1 MIEIKSQPAGKYH
14 SQILENFRAS
24 SSDGVCS
31 CVAGAREGEGESQDS
46 TNIKTFNNLVQS
58 RESSQTAA
66 QGGQEVSAANIK
78 KILRFVSPPVLYRGL
93 AVTELVFSALLCL
106 CPSWPGRILR
116 SWSRRQQRS
125 SAPSLVTVTR
135 DVNGEPVDKIYS
147 PDSPNNSIGAVFLFP
162 CLVKS

>member
-14 SQILENFRAS
+14 TQVLENFRAACQIIH

-46 TNIKTFNNLVQS
+46 TNINNINNLVQS

-78 KILRFVSPPVLYRGL
+78 KILRFVSPPVLYWGL

-116 SWSRRQQRS
+116 S
-125 SAPSLVTVTR
+125 
-135 DVNGEPVDKIYS
+135 
-147 PDSPNNSIGAVFLFP
+147 
-162 CLVKS
+162 

>member
-14 SQILENFRAS
+14 TQILENFRAS
-24 SSDGVCS
+24 SGDGVCS

-46 TNIKTFNNLVQS
+46 TNINNLVQS

-116 SWSRRQQRS
+116 S
-125 SAPSLVTVTR
+125 
-135 DVNGEPVDKIYS
+135 
-147 PDSPNNSIGAVFLFP
+147 
-162 CLVKS
+162 

>member
-1 MIEIKSQPAGKYH
+1 MIEIKSQLAGKYH

-46 TNIKTFNNLVQS
+46 TNINNINNLVQS

-106 CPSWPGRILR
+106 CPSWQGRILR
-116 SWSRRQQRS
+116 S
-125 SAPSLVTVTR
+125 
-135 DVNGEPVDKIYS
+135 
-147 PDSPNNSIGAVFLFP
+147 
-162 CLVKS
+162 

>member
-1 MIEIKSQPAGKYH
+1 MIEIKSQPAWKYH
-14 SQILENFRAS
+14 TQVLENFRAS

-46 TNIKTFNNLVQS
+46 TNINNINNLVQS

-93 AVTELVFSALLCL
+93 AVTELVFSVSELARKNIEELIKEATEKLG
-106 CPSWPGRILR
+106 S
-116 SWSRRQQRS
+116 
-125 SAPSLVTVTR
+125 V
-135 DVNGEPVDKIYS
+135 
-147 PDSPNNSIGAVFLFP
+147 P
-162 CLVKS
+162 CDCDA

>member
-14 SQILENFRAS
+14 TQILENFRAS
-24 SSDGVCS
+24 SGDGVCS

-46 TNIKTFNNLVQS
+46 TNINNINNLVQS

-106 CPSWPGRILR
+106 CPSWPGIILR
-116 SWSRRQQRS
+116 S
-125 SAPSLVTVTR
+125 
-135 DVNGEPVDKIYS
+135 
-147 PDSPNNSIGAVFLFP
+147 
-162 CLVKS
+162 

>member
-14 SQILENFRAS
+14 TQVLENFRAS

-46 TNIKTFNNLVQS
+46 TNINNINNLVQS

-106 CPSWPGRILR
+106 CPSWQGRILR
-116 SWSRRQQRS
+116 S
-125 SAPSLVTVTR
+125 
-135 DVNGEPVDKIYS
+135 
-147 PDSPNNSIGAVFLFP
+147 
-162 CLVKS
+162 

>member
-1 MIEIKSQPAGKYH
+1 MANRQTTRWLRLKVSRLGNITLRFWRTSGR
-14 SQILENFRAS
+14 LVRS
-24 SSDGVCS
+24 STAVMVC
-31 CVAGAREGEGESQDS
+31 VWEGQDS
-46 TNIKTFNNLVQS
+46 TNINNLVQS

-147 PDSPNNSIGAVFLFP
+147 PDFPNNSIGAVFLFP
-162 CLVKS
+162 CLVKR